1 MKRYNGGTKAV
12 GGYYWNT
19 RTWKIAT
26 IEDEQGVLD
35 GGPEDRFI
43 RIPLLL
49 MVPLALLVSFVF
61 VVFLPFIG
69 FAMLAH
75 ALVLKVLS
83 LREAAGRA
91 FASTFSPALR
101 PGEAY
106 FAGKPEKPE
115 NKDPA
120 APEPLEDLK
129 VEVDAARA
137 EEDAQEPSRSHEKE

>member
-1 MKRYNGGTKAV
+1 MKRYNGGTNAV

-35 GGPEDRFI
+35 GGPEDRFL
-43 RIPLLL
+43 RVPLPL
-49 MVPLALLVSFVF
+49 MVPLALILSFLF

-69 FAMLAH
+69 LAMLGH

-83 LREAAGRA
+83 LREVAARA
-91 FASTFSPALR
+91 VASTLSPALR

-106 FAGKPEKPE
+106 FAGKPEK
-115 NKDPA
+115 KDANAPA

-129 VEVDAARA
+129 VEVDAAR
-137 EEDAQEPSRSHEKE
+137 SHEKE